1 MNNEKRSA
9 HTIIKGDDVMQ
20 TNFNE
25 SRTKINLMRAFAGES
40 QSRMRYYLAALTAQ
54 KQYLVGLERMFR
66 FTADQEEHH
75 AQVFYDLLKD
85 AAGEEIEIKADF
97 PADVYDDLQ
106 QLLDASANSENKEFS
121 DIYPDFARIA
131 AEEGFTDIGD
141 KFRMIAKI
149 EDTHKHRFEYYADL
163 MRSDKLFRS
172 EDTDERWMCLNCGH
186 IHIGSEPP
194 QNCPVCGVQQGFYVR
209 EAEAPFTSCGIIA

>member
-1 MNNEKRSA
+1 
-9 HTIIKGDDVMQ
+9 MQ

-163 MRSDKLFRS
+163 MQSDKLFRS

-209 EAEAPFTSCGIIA
+209 EAEAPFTSCGIIAAK

>member
-25 SRTKINLMRAFAGES
+25 SRTKLNLMRAFAGES

-106 QLLDASANSENKEFS
+106 QLLDASADSENKEFS

>member
-1 MNNEKRSA
+1 
-9 HTIIKGDDVMQ
+9 MQ
-20 TNFNE
+20 IDFNE
-25 SRTKINLMRAFAGES
+25 SQTKINLMRAFAGES

-85 AAGEEIEIKADF
+85 AAGEEIEIKSDF
-97 PADVYDDLQ
+97 PADVYEDLQ

-121 DIYPDFARIA
+121 EIYPDFARIA
-131 AEEGFTDIGD
+131 AEEGFTDIGN

-149 EDTHKHRFEYYADL
+149 EDSHKHRFEYYADL
-163 MRSDKLFRS
+163 MRKGMLFRS
-172 EDTDERWMCLNCGH
+172 EDTEERWMCLNCGH

-194 QNCPVCGVQQGFYVR
+194 QNCPVCGVQQGFYIR
-209 EAEAPFTSCGIIA
+209 EAEAPFTSCEIIAAG

>member
-1 MNNEKRSA
+1 
-9 HTIIKGDDVMQ
+9 MQ

-121 DIYPDFARIA
+121 DIYSDFARIA

-209 EAEAPFTSCGIIA
+209 EAEAPFTSCGIIAAK

>member
-1 MNNEKRSA
+1 
-9 HTIIKGDDVMQ
+9 MQ

-75 AQVFYDLLKD
+75 AQVFYDLMKD
-85 AAGEEIEIKADF
+85 AAGEEIEIMADF

-209 EAEAPFTSCGIIA
+209 EAEAPFTSCGIIAAK